1 MMENKTNVSQVS
13 TDYIT
18 DIHVQVCYTFSTRWT
33 AMHAREYSLQNA
45 VEWVVQKRILRVH
58 TNKFS
63 SHSA

>member
-13 TDYIT
+13 IDYIT

-33 AMHAREYSLQNA
+33 AREYSLQNA